1 MILLSS
7 VGLVMISIFP
17 YIVTIFPNT
26 VNKEVQAELN
36 ETEKKY
42 LENIGVT
49 IM

>member
-7 VGLVMISIFP
+7 MGL
-17 YIVTIFPNT
+17 T
-26 VNKEVQAELN
+26 EVQVELN
-36 ETEKKY
+36 ATEKKY

>member
-7 VGLVMISIFP
+7 VGL
-17 YIVTIFPNT
+17 T
-26 VNKEVQAELN
+26 EVQAELN